1 METLLDWERLASVP
15 FVLTVKPIDG
25 PPQLVRNLIP
35 NQIMEIPL
43 ALQLCWISQDVLCLQ
58 SKTFQKISIALTLL
72 EPSISIKDDSYH
84 RLIFK
89 SVSGTLLKAEPS
101 SMNSAESRRDDR
113 RPGRQRKR
121 KRKKHGWWKRRRIDW
136 GQIRNG
142 EGGGLRRW
150 AWSPAH

>member
-1 METLLDWERLASVP
+1 MEPLLDWERLASIP
-15 FVLTVKPIDG
+15 FVLTVKSIG
-25 PPQLVRNLIP
+25 SLPQLVRNLIP

-43 ALQLCWISQDVLCLQ
+43 ALQLCWISQDVLCLH
-58 SKTFQKISIALTLL
+58 SKTFQKIGTALTLL

-89 SVSGTLLKAEPS
+89 SVRGTLLKAEPS

-113 RPGRQRKR
+113 RPGRQRK
-121 KRKKHGWWKRRRIDW
+121 KNKHGWWKRRIDW

-142 EGGGLRRW
+142 GRLRRW